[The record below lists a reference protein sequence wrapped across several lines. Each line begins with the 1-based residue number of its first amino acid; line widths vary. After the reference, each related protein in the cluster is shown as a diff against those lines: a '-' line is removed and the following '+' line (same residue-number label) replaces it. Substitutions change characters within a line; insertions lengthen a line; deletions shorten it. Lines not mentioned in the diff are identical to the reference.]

1 VCKQMQDDQK
11 NINFQPVADDG
22 AMHYGGKPEWNSIF
36 SNISAQNWEGR
47 GQRRCSCQS
56 SGQKKGL
63 WAITI
68 FLGSVTHVEGLY
80 NINLLRSPN
89 STIRY
94 NIPSPKQRHGLWDDK
109 HTPAQSYGERRC
121 HVWHAGPSEGPCGKD
136 AD

>member
-1 VCKQMQDDQK
+1 MEQH
-11 NINFQPVADDG
+11 FQQHLSPKLGGEG
-22 AMHYGGKPEWNSIF
+22 AAEMLMPEQRPKKRLCGQSPF
-36 SNISAQNWEGR
+36 S
-47 GQRRCSCQS
+47 
-56 SGQKKGL
+56 
-63 WAITI
+63 WA
-68 FLGSVTHVEGLY
+68 VTHVEGLY